1 MKIASINIESSF
13 TKFIDSQEIKIPS
26 DKKTN
31 CIFIYGKNGSGKSS
45 ISKLFYTK
53 EALEAF
59 NEICNMLGIQEIVN
73 KKIEEV

>member
-31 CIFIYGKNGSGKSS
+31 CIFIYGINGSKKSS
-45 ISKLFYTK
+45 ISK
-53 EALEAF
+53 
-59 NEICNMLGIQEIVN
+59 N
-73 KKIEEV
+73 